1 MSDQKHL
8 PFEEEAKLFTDIM
21 RFFSDRLPH
30 AIGDTANHLDEA
42 ALSTELF
49 ESLSLC
55 SDDEL
60 AEQGINRDDIP
71 KVAAAASGLLAV
83 AKRPSLDRFDCEAL
97 Q

>member
-1 MSDQKHL
+1 MSEQKHF
-8 PFEEEAKLFTDIM
+8 PYEEEAKLFADII

-30 AIGDTANHLDEA
+30 AISDTADHLDEA

-60 AEQGINRDDIP
+60 AEQGINRDDLS
-71 KVAAAASGLLAV
+71 KVAVAASGLLAV
-83 AKRPSLDRFDCEAL
+83 AKRRNNR
-97 Q
+97 